1 MAIIDG
7 AMNSQTLI
15 WVAFGFIFIG
25 MMLLAATVLLQ
36 PKKTD
41 TKVAVVGF
49 IGPFPIGF
57 GNDKNL
63 LMTALIIGMI
73 LLAFFMVYGRTI
85 KP

>member
-1 MAIIDG
+1 MNMRIQI
-7 AMNSQTLI
+7 MNSQTVSLAAI
-15 WVAFGFIFIG
+15 GFIMIGFI
-25 MMLLAATVLLQ
+25 LLAVSLIIQ

-41 TKVAVVGF
+41 AKVAVVGF

-63 LMTALIIGMI
+63 VITALIVGMI
-73 LLAFFMVYGRTI
+73 LFALVMIYFRTL

>member
-1 MAIIDG
+1 
-7 AMNSQTLI
+7 MNSQTLI

-25 MMLLAATVLLQ
+25 IILLAVSVLLQ

-41 TKVAVVGF
+41 TKFAVVGF

-63 LMTALIIGMI
+63 LMTALIIGII